1 MAYTDTSKILNF
13 HDNYKDLKS
22 KKNQNL
28 DIYSSAHEDSRWLHA
43 NVSKMTAYF
52 NGRTLLCD
60 IVVVL
65 HIAVFLR

>member
-28 DIYSSAHEDSRWLHA
+28 DIYSSAHEDSR
-43 NVSKMTAYF
+43 ND
-52 NGRTLLCD
+52 R
-60 IVVVL
+60 VL
-65 HIAVFLR
+65 